1 MGLCTTKETL
11 GWGEGTGDLVRTSRI
26 LLIDVVAG
34 NVVRVIALALVVK
47 LLRKS
52 LSFLAIYCR
61 AFLEARVLR
70 FSVHGS

>member
-47 LLRKS
+47 LLRNS
-52 LSFLAIYCR
+52 LSFPAIYCR

-70 FSVHGS
+70 FSVHGL